1 MFSFL
6 KKKKP
11 AKKSREDLIAEAKKN
26 TEAARAAIGEDTLEK
41 IRQQMMGDENS
52 PLAQAKR
59 QIMAMDKDRIVDNIR
74 ETYRDRD

>member
-1 MFSFL
+1 MFSFF

-11 AKKSREDLIAEAKKN
+11 AQKSRDDLIAEAKQN
-26 TEAARAAIGEDTLEK
+26 TEIARAAIGEDTLEK
-41 IRQQMMGDENS
+41 IRKKMMGDENS

-59 QIMAMDKDRIVDNIR
+59 QIMAMDKDRITDNIR